1 MKRSDG
7 EMEAG
12 GISMTS
18 SGPAG
23 YSDELRAEIEGHLM
37 MIEAQYPLRIR
48 NKDYVIERIMTKT
61 NDRRLILTIAF
72 SLNHWVAVN
81 RIIGDVIIPESLLD
95 QILGAVC

>member
-1 MKRSDG
+1 MN
-7 EMEAG
+7 
-12 GISMTS
+12 S

-23 YSDELRAEIEGHLM
+23 CSDDLRAEIEGHFL

-48 NKDYVIERIMTKT
+48 NKDYAIERIMAKT

-81 RIIGDVIIPESLLD
+81 RISGDVIIPERVLD